1 MLATLDQVKAQLG
14 ITSVAQDAA
23 LSLWNAGA
31 DAAVKG
37 YTHRDLEQTTYPGCA
52 VGGDGDSGYY
62 DGNGS
67 LFLILRQWPVTSV
80 TSVYV
85 DATGRYG
92 ENPDGAFASDT
103 LLTYGTDYDLRLDG
117 CLPGTTT
124 KCSNSGILR
133 RIGFPWPSSWVKRYG
148 QILPRQI
155 QGNGNIRVNYV
166 AGYPTIPVDL
176 IIAVAQIVAVM
187 RSSAKQGLLLQSE
200 TQGAYSYALAQ
211 QVLNSMPALGTT
223 RQLLAKY
230 RRVDL

>member
-23 LSLWNAGA
+23 LSLWLAGA
-31 DAAVKG
+31 DAAIKG

-92 ENPDGAFASDT
+92 ENPDGAFDSTT

-155 QGNGNIRVNYV
+155 QGNGNCKISYV
-166 AGYPTIPVDL
+166 AGFLTIPADL
-176 IIAVAQIVAVM
+176 IVAVGQIVAVM
-187 RSSAKQGLLLQSE
+187 RTMAKKGVMLQSE
-200 TQGAYSYALAQ
+200 TQGAYSYALAT
-211 QVLNSMPALGTT
+211 QVLNTMPQLGTT
-223 RQLLAKY
+223 RANLLRY
-230 RRVDL
+230 RRVDI